1 MRRGLHALLALAAL
15 GWLVAMVVVGQLPRQ
30 AQFVAFEAA
39 GVMTDAPAAV
49 REVTLSV
56 GTRQVTLSRP
66 ALGLAREVDGSALHA
81 TAAPTQP
88 APSGTPQHNDVVE
101 TVARPPPPL
110 DGWTHAGRPL
120 PSAAAA
126 RLNLATQFLHTARP
140 VRVLNAAEVA
150 GTSAAEFGLRE
161 DSLKVTV
168 RLAGGREIT
177 LQWGGPTLD
186 GSLQYLRLA
195 GSDVVYLMSGFVGEA
210 WAGVWSDW
218 QP

>member
-39 GVMTDAPAAV
+39 GVMSEAPTAV
-49 REVTLSV
+49 REVTLSA
-56 GTRQVTLSRP
+56 GTRQVTFSRP

-195 GSDVVYLMSGFVGEA
+195 GSDVV
-210 WAGVWSDW
+210 
-218 QP
+218 

>member
-30 AQFVAFEAA
+30 AQFVAFEAD
-39 GVMTDAPAAV
+39 GVMSEAPTAV
-49 REVTLSV
+49 RKVTLSA
-56 GTRQVTLSRP
+56 GTRQVTFSRP

-195 GSDVVYLMSGFVGEA
+195 GSDVVYLMSGFVGDA

-218 QP
+218 HP